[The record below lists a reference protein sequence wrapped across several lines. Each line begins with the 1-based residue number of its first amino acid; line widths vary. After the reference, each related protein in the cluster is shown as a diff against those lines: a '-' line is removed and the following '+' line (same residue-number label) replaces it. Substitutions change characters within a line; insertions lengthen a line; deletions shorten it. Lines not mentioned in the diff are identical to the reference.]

1 MSLVCCLPPEPGCTC
16 EKNKVC
22 GGVHVIDSQCV
33 PHARAGAIRS
43 RIHEVGQKPIETVE
57 TNS

>member
-1 MSLVCCLPPEPGCTC
+1 MSLVCCLPAELGCTC
-16 EKNKVC
+16 QKIDPC

-43 RIHEVGQKPIETVE
+43 RIHEVGQKAIETVE
-57 TNS
+57 VIQ